1 MTENSNSEGGA
12 SIAAPYL
19 RLTDGSTWTADA
31 VTRLQEELA
40 TSRTATRRVQ
50 ARLGTLTQGMRDALR
65 ELVHEGEVERE
76 KANEILVGL
85 NIEPLESKF
94 EFEATFVLRGYGTA
108 TTGDELE
115 EALNDASVEIH
126 TWSGS
131 NAHDIEVHES
141 ELSNFRSDRVV
152 E

>member
-12 SIAAPYL
+12 SIAAPYV

-31 VTRLQEELA
+31 VARLRE
-40 TSRTATRRVQ
+40 TTRRVQ
-50 ARLGTLTQGMRDALR
+50 ARLGTVTQGIRDALR
-65 ELVHEGEVERE
+65 ELVDEEEVELE

-108 TTGDELE
+108 TTENELE
-115 EALNDASVEIH
+115 EALNDASMEIH

>member
-12 SIAAPYL
+12 SIAAPYV

-31 VTRLQEELA
+31 VARLRE
-40 TSRTATRRVQ
+40 TTRRVQ
-50 ARLGTLTQGMRDALR
+50 ARLGTVTQGIRDALR
-65 ELVHEGEVERE
+65 ELVDEEEVELE

-108 TTGDELE
+108 TTENELE
-115 EALNDASVEIH
+115 EALNDASMEVH